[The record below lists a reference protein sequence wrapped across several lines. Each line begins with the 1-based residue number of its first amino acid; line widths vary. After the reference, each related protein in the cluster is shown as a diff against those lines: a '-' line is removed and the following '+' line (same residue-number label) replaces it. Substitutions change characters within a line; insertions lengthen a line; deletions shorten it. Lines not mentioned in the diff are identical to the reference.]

1 MIFAVHNY
9 VSSAR
14 SSAGQ
19 SSCLLSS
26 GSRVRILPGAPGQG
40 VLGSCAH
47 VAGSQ
52 KGSHSEYGGS
62 HDASHKQASGAGRG
76 LDLLGRIQEPV
87 HRGRE
92 PGVQP
97 AGTRIRK
104 KVTGRTKTEVR
115 DKLRDLHRQVEG
127 GLRPRRRYTVED
139 ALEDWLAVGL
149 DGLSARTV
157 TLYRGTIA
165 KALREELG
173 SVRLT
178 DLTAAD
184 VQKALTSIAS
194 RVSTRTVQIAH
205 NVLVRAIR
213 QAERDDLVGRNVAAL
228 VKPPKGQGGGRPSK
242 SLTLEQAVA
251 LMAAARGTRLEA
263 YVVLSLLSG
272 LRTEEARALRWD
284 HVVAWVSGQW
294 VPVSEAGFD
303 HEQVAV
309 FVWRAERAGG
319 DTKTPESRRTLALP
333 RKCVEALREHR
344 VRQAEDR
351 LAAGPLWQDHGLV
364 FASAVGTPMD
374 DHNVRRMFR
383 VITEDAGLGTGW
395 VPREMRHTFV
405 SLLSARGV
413 PVEAI
418 ALLAGHNQTATTE
431 LVYRHQIVPAL
442 TRGAEVM
449 DQIFG

>member
-1 MIFAVHNY
+1 MVPSMTHATSKRRRRGEDSIYWDATKSCYVGAVSLGY
-9 VSSAR
+9 SP
-14 SSAGQ
+14 
-19 SSCLLSS
+19 S
-26 GSRVRILPGAPGQG
+26 GSR
-40 VLGSCAH
+40 
-47 VAGSQ
+47 
-52 KGSHSEYGGS
+52 
-62 HDASHKQASGAGRG
+62 
-76 LDLLGRIQEPV
+76 
-87 HRGRE
+87 
-92 PGVQP
+92 
-97 AGTRIRK
+97 IRK
-104 KVTGRTKTEVR
+104 RVMSRTKTEVR
-115 DKLRDLHRQVEG
+115 EKLKELHQQAEN
-127 GLRPRRRYTVED
+127 GLRPRRHYTVND
-139 ALEDWLAVGL
+139 ALDDWLEAGL
-149 DGLSARTV
+149 DGLAPSTV
-157 TLYRGTIA
+157 TVYRNTIG

-173 SVRLT
+173 TVELT
-178 DLTAAD
+178 KLTAGA
-184 VQKALTSIAS
+184 VQKALANLAA
-194 RVSTRTVQIAH
+194 RRSTRTVQMSH

-213 QAERDDLVGRNVAAL
+213 HAERDDLVGRNVAAL
-228 VKPPKGQGGGRPSK
+228 VKPPKGQLGGRPSK
-242 SLTLEQAVA
+242 SLTLEQAMA
-251 LMAAARGTRLEA
+251 LMATARGTRLEA
-263 YVVLSLLSG
+263 YIVLSLLSG
-272 LRTEEARALRWD
+272 VRTEEARALRWD
-284 HVVAWVSGQW
+284 RLVAWVSGQW
-294 VPVSEAGFD
+294 QPVAEAGFD

-309 FVWRAERAGG
+309 FVWRAERTGG
-319 DTKTPESRRTLALP
+319 NTKTPESRRTLALP

-383 VITEDAGLGTGW
+383 AITEDAGLGTGW

>member
-1 MIFAVHNY
+1 MTV
-9 VSSAR
+9 V
-14 SSAGQ
+14 
-19 SSCLLSS
+19 
-26 GSRVRILPGAPGQG
+26 PG
-40 VLGSCAH
+40 
-47 VAGSQ
+47 
-52 KGSHSEYGGS
+52 KRR
-62 HDASHKQASGAGRG
+62 GRG
-76 LDLLGRIQEPV
+76 EDSIYWDEAKSRYVGVVSLGYSPSR
-87 HRGRE
+87 
-92 PGVQP
+92 
-97 AGTRIRK
+97 TRVRK
-104 KVTGRTKTEVR
+104 KVMGRTKTEVR
-115 DKLRDLHRQVEG
+115 DKLKELHAQVESG
-127 GLRPRRRYTVED
+127 VRPRRHYTVND
-139 ALEDWLAVGL
+139 ALDDWLENGL
-149 DGLSARTV
+149 DGLAPATV
-157 TLYRGTIA
+157 TVYRNTIA

-173 SVRLT
+173 TVELT
-178 DLTAAD
+178 KLTAGA
-184 VQKALTSIAS
+184 VQKALANLAAH
-194 RVSTRTVQIAH
+194 RSTRTVQMAH

-213 QAERDDLVGRNVAAL
+213 HAERDDLVGRNVAAL
-228 VKPPKGQGGGRPSK
+228 VKPPKGQMAGRPSK

-251 LMAAARGTRLEA
+251 LLAAARGTRLEA
-263 YVVLSLLSG
+263 YIVLSLLSG
-272 LRTEEARALRWD
+272 MRTEEARALGWD

-294 VPVSEAGFD
+294 VPVLDAGFD

-344 VRQAEDR
+344 VRQAQDR

-383 VITEDAGLGTGW
+383 EITEDAGLGTGW